1 MTLTQ
6 KKQKNPIYERIFLSF
21 MTLGHFWPLV
31 AEKAKK
37 LVFEFSKS
45 VEKSVFW
52 LFQPLEAKNDPDTEK
67 GKYFYLTFQ

>member
-6 KKQKNPIYERIFLSF
+6 KTLKNPIYQRIFLSF
-21 MTLGHFWPLV
+21 MTLGHLWHLV
-31 AEKAKK
+31 AEKDKK
-37 LVFEFSKS
+37 LVFEISK
-45 VEKSVFW
+45 KLVFW